1 MESPLA
7 PEPMV
12 RASLRVLFVA
22 GVHTRNWTL
31 NDEFSRRQL
40 NVLWEA
46 LHPVPSVLARWPGDE
61 RGLDELRTY
70 FAEADWM
77 IPELHL
83 TEQFEQALLDARGA

>member
-7 PEPMV
+7 PEPIV

-31 NDEFSRRQL
+31 NDDVSRRQL

-46 LHPVPSVLARWPGDE
+46 LHEVPSLLARWPGDE
-61 RGLDELRTY
+61 PGLRELRMY
-70 FAEADWM
+70 CAEADWM

-83 TEQFEQALLDARGA
+83 TDEFEQTLLEARGA